1 MKQAV
6 KHVNC
11 GSDGIVMYSVSYV
24 GMNGDLTTW

>member
-6 KHVNC
+6 RHVNC

-24 GMNGDLTTW
+24 GMSGNFTKW